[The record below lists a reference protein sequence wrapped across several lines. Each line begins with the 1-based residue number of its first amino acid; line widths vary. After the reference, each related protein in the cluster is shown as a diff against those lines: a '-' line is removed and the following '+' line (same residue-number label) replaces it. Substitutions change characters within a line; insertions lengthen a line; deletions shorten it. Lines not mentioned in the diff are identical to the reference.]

1 MRTIL
6 TGSGPKRI
14 ATYREATIAGLQV
27 LIHPA
32 ILPATGERATD
43 PRTGLAYG
51 PPAKLRRTIASIGAE
66 RVLDKLEQFHDAPP
80 PTDDL
85 PIAEQWNG
93 KAKEKPDVAA
103 IASAIAK
110 HVARPEWDHHILK
123 ALSSRTGRLL
133 AKAPAE
139 DIGKAVWNGL
149 QPNPWKIQF
158 SACFLRGYAGEI
170 LSHLSTFAWPAWL
183 DSDAKALQD
192 LGVWR

>member
-1 MRTIL
+1 MKTVQ
-6 TGSGPKRI
+6 TSSGPKRI
-14 ATYREATIAGLQV
+14 ATYREATIAGLPV

-32 ILPATGERATD
+32 LAPGTGEKATD
-43 PRTGLAYG
+43 PRTGIAFG
-51 PPAKLRRTIASIGAE
+51 TPAKLRAEVKRIGRGRIEEA
-66 RVLDKLEQFHDAPP
+66 LAGFPDAPA

-93 KAKEKPDVAA
+93 KAPAKHDVTT

-123 ALSSRTGRLL
+123 ALSSRTGRLK
-133 AKAPAE
+133 AKAPAD

-149 QPNPWKIQF
+149 QPNPWKVQF

-170 LSHLSTFAWPAWL
+170 LSHLASYSWPAWL
-183 DSDAKALQD
+183 DADAKALQD